1 MLFPLPGILF
11 QLQFSLHLADS
22 YLIYRSQLKH
32 HFLQEAPYTHRLLLL
47 LLLLSHFSQV
57 RLCATP

>member
-47 LLLLSHFSQV
+47 LSHFSQV
-57 RLCATP
+57 QFCATP